1 MGKDFEKFTLI
12 LYILNVGISIATG
25 NWIAVMGWTCAFIAQ
40 LRLINLID

>member
-1 MGKDFEKFTLI
+1 MGKNFEKFTLI

-25 NWIAVMGWTCAFIAQ
+25 NWIAVMGWICAFIVQ